1 MYSHLSNKEKKKKL
15 AQARKRAINWSA
27 QQQTLSKLRNT
38 TSNKSYKPAQSS
50 STNKPK
56 TNRETSLKKP
66 PESSDLSFHTPIPL
80 SEENTNTI
88 QAIQQTLL
96 DLQNQKEA
104 IDITIE
110 VLQRRL
116 HFLLSTKTHDE

>member
-1 MYSHLSNKEKKKKL
+1 MYSHLSSKEKKKKL

-27 QQQTLSKLRNT
+27 QQQVLSKLRNT
-38 TSNKSYKPAQSS
+38 TSKSQNLAQSS
-50 STNKPK
+50 STNKLK
-56 TNRETSLKKP
+56 SNRETSLKKP
-66 PESSDLSFHTPIPL
+66 PETSDLSFFTPIPL
-80 SEENTNTI
+80 SDENTNTI
-88 QAIQQTLL
+88 RAIQQTLL

-116 HFLLSTKTHDE
+116 HFLLNTKTHDE